1 VSTFVQTARDAS
13 LGDTSASLRASE
25 LVRAVQSEYPF
36 DAGESG
42 WLSVE
47 LEPDFTLPG
56 RRDLLYLVLCTL
68 VKNAL
73 MALRAERPSQP
84 RVHVG
89 LQRVTMVPGLSPQ
102 PAVRVIDNGPGI
114 APEVLQRLTR
124 EPVTT
129 RAESG
134 GSGMGLLFCQR
145 VMTTLG
151 GEIAV
156 HSIQGQGTTVT
167 LYFPPSPDDTPVEET
182 R

>member
-1 VSTFVQTARDAS
+1 
-13 LGDTSASLRASE
+13 
-25 LVRAVQSEYPF
+25 
-36 DAGESG
+36 
-42 WLSVE
+42 
-47 LEPDFTLPG
+47 
-56 RRDLLYLVLCTL
+56 
-68 VKNAL
+68 
-73 MALRAERPSQP
+73 M
-84 RVHVG
+84 
-89 LQRVTMVPGLSPQ
+89 PGLSPQ

-156 HSIQGQGTTVT
+156 HSLQGQGTTVT
-167 LYFPPSPDDTPVEET
+167 LYFPPSTDDTPVEET